1 MPHLSDTARE
11 KVVTRVSQLLQSI
24 HFQETLYEML
34 VDNSEEMIQYYR
46 GKLTATLLTLQ
57 ECFGESVSS
66 SVYMDA
72 YNRSKI

>member
-66 SVYMDA
+66 SVYLDA
-72 YNRSKI
+72 YNRSKL

>member
-11 KVVTRVSQLLQSI
+11 KVVTRVSQLLKSI
-24 HFQETLYEML
+24 HCEEILYEMQ

>member
-57 ECFGESVSS
+57 ECFGESVSY
-66 SVYMDA
+66 SVYLDA
-72 YNRSKI
+72 YNRSKL